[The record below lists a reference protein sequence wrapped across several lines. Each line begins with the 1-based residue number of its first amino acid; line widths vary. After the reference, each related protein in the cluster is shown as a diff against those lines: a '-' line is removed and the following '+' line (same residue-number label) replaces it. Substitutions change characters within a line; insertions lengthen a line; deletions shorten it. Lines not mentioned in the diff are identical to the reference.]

1 MAVEPFETAE
11 SLDFPTVTQL
21 SIFIDDRVGQLLRM
35 TKLFHGTEIR
45 IWGLMVVNSSD
56 CAIVRIIFDD
66 PDSAGQMLADH
77 RYTFKETDVLAVCLP
92 HGNFALENLWTAVLS
107 AEINVHYT
115 YALMGLPHGRPT
127 MAIFTENIQ
136 YTAEALSHK
145 NWMLLDHA
153 DLRDERNR

>member
-1 MAVEPFETAE
+1 MALQPLETA
-11 SLDFPTVTQL
+11 SGQDFPTVTQL
-21 SIFIDDRVGQLLRM
+21 SIFLDDRVGQLLRM
-35 TKLFHGTEIR
+35 TRLFHDTEIR

-77 RYTFKETDVLAVCLP
+77 RYTFKETEVLAVCLP
-92 HGNFALENLWTAVLS
+92 HGNFALESLWTAVLS

-127 MAIFTENIQ
+127 MAIFTDNIHM
-136 YTAEALSHK
+136 TAEALTRK
-145 NWMLLDHA
+145 NWMLLDHS
-153 DLRDERNR
+153 DLREERDK